1 MIDWPDRD
9 LERPAAGMLQRKGR
23 YQSSSEH
30 TAGTL
35 GKLQLKGEKGIQP
48 DASLLE
54 VRTPILLRFHKAND
68 TGRKLLVSRWSA
80 VLASPRAWIWC
91 F

>member
-1 MIDWPDRD
+1 MDWPDRD
-9 LERPAAGMLQRKGR
+9 FERPAAGMLQREGR
-23 YQSSSEH
+23 CQSSSEH

-54 VRTPILLRFHKAND
+54 VRALILLRFHRANG
-68 TGRKLLVSRWSA
+68 TGRKLLVSRWRS
-80 VLASPRAWIWC
+80 VLASPRAWVWC
-91 F
+91 S